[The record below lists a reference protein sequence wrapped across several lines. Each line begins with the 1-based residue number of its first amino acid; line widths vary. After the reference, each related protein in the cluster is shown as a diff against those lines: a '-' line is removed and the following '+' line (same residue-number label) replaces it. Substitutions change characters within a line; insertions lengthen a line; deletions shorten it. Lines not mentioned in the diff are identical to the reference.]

1 MKIFDL
7 FIDFYVDIFDLL
19 SRPVFDM
26 GGVSVSIGS
35 LIFIAVVL
43 NIVVAV
49 FWKGARG

>member
-7 FIDFYVDIFDLL
+7 FVDFYIQIFNLL

-35 LIFIAVVL
+35 LIFVAVTL
-43 NIVVAV
+43 NIIVAV
-49 FWKGARG
+49 FWKGAKG